1 MQNSTYHIK
10 ILLLISLS
18 SYLIADDDVIDLKTF
33 PRPTMYTSFTKSEI
47 IIDGIVNEEA
57 WMKADSITDFY
68 QSQPNPGYLPTEK
81 TVVRILYDKDFLYVS
96 AILYDS
102 EPDKIIIESLEQDFD
117 SQSSDAF
124 AIMLDTFNDDKSGYA
139 FLFNPAGAIKDMYI
153 DNDGTTGDY
162 KQGVFHRDALG
173 LAMMQDLK
181 IETQRDASLR
191 ADEIVAT
198 SVYGV
203 GELNDSYGVELHSDS
218 SIQ

>member
-1 MQNSTYHIK
+1 MSKSTYHKK
-10 ILLLISLS
+10 IGLLILTLTSFL
-18 SYLIADDDVIDLKTF
+18 LADDNIIDLKSF
-33 PRPTMYTSFTKSEI
+33 PRPTMYTALTDGEI

-68 QSQPNPGYLPTEK
+68 QSQPNPGHLPTER
-81 TVVRILYDKDFLYVS
+81 TVVRVLYDKDFLYVS

-153 DNDGTTGDY
+153 DNDVTT
-162 KQGVFHRDALG
+162 
-173 LAMMQDLK
+173 
-181 IETQRDASLR
+181 TNR
-191 ADEIVAT
+191 AWEGSVHPKT
-198 SVYGV
+198 SI
-203 GELNDSYGVELHSDS
+203 NDNGWQ
-218 SIQ
+218 I